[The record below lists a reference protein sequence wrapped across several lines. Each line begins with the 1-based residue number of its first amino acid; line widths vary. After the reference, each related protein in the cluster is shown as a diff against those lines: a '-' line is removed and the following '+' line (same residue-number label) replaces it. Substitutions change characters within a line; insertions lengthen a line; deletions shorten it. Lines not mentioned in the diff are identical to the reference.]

1 MAIPTAQVLTK
12 GTINDRNPETGLREV
27 REETDQELTFR
38 QAEYDNFLENYF
50 INRSNHIQSIGN
62 AMLPATDWTQLLDS
76 NLTDESVAEFAA
88 YRKVLKELNKDLLDG
103 ANNPTDPTNEIWD
116 EDYDVALHLPP
127 EPTPVYKTDSESEE

>member
-1 MAIPTAQVLTK
+1 MAIPQPETLTR
-12 GTINDRNPETGLREV
+12 GIINDRNPETGLREN
-27 REETDQELTFR
+27 REETDQELAQR
-38 QAEYDNFLENYF
+38 QADYDNWLQNYF

-103 ANNPTDPTNEIWD
+103 SNNPVDANDEIWD
-116 EDYDVALHLPP
+116 ENYSVDDNLPT
-127 EPTPVYKTDSESEE
+127 EPTPEYKPEE